1 MRIEKSSS
9 QSGLFDHIERERALA
24 AIKRPLD
31 RINEAVDW
39 EMFRPVLEKR
49 LDYGKSKGAGRPAK
63 DPVLMLK
70 MCVLPDF
77 HGLSDEET
85 EFQVLDRTSFRRF
98 LGLSVADKV
107 PDARTL
113 WLLFKENLGPEGA
126 KDLFERFR
134 DALGKAGLVEKAGRI
149 IDATVVSAP
158 VQRNSREENDSIKEG
173 ERPESFDKN
182 PSRGRQKDTDARW
195 TKKHGKSYYGYKNH
209 AKVDLSSK
217 LVVGFEATD
226 ASVHD
231 SQTVRDLVEPDD
243 GTLFGDSAYSGE
255 PMANDLASKGVVSLV
270 HEKASRNRGL
280 TDGQKELN
288 HGKSRLR
295 ARVEHVFGWQTQRG
309 MDRLR
314 TIGTRRAARCIGFFN
329 FVYNLCR
336 AEQLTR
342 PCAPT

>member
-1 MRIEKSSS
+1 MRIEKSIR

-31 RINEAVDW
+31 RINEVVDW
-39 EMFRPVLEKR
+39 EVFRPVLEKR

-70 MCVLPDF
+70 MCVLQDF

-85 EFQVLDRTSFRRF
+85 EFQVLDRVSFRRF

-113 WLLFKENLGPEGA
+113 WLFKENLGPEGA

-134 DALGKAGLVEKAGRI
+134 DALAEKGLVGKAGRI

-158 VQRNSREENDSIKEG
+158 VQRNSREENDAIKRG

-209 AKVDLSSK
+209 SKVDLTSK
-217 LVVGFEATD
+217 LVVGFEATA

-231 SQTVRDLVEPDD
+231 SQPAPDLIEPGD
-243 GTLFGDSAYSGE
+243 GVLFGDSAYSGE
-255 PMANDLASKGVVSLV
+255 PLARDLASKGVASLI

-288 HGKSRLR
+288 RGKSRLR

-314 TIGTRRAARCIGFFN
+314 TIGIRRAARCIGFFN
-329 FVYNLCR
+329 FVYNLWR
-336 AEQLTR
+336 SEQLTR